1 MNRQW
6 KTCVALFLLVVLAFV
21 SFAPA
26 QEREKSGVAG
36 LDQPEDE
43 DDLNSEL
50 WEFAKKTP
58 YADALRYVRAAQ
70 ERSQAARTAEVTL
83 PNGWKIAPAGTQ
95 IEVGRLP
102 YEAIPFAGRLVVL
115 NTGYYTREPQE
126 VSVVD
131 VASGQ
136 VVKTVRLNSLFPSAT
151 VGLDGD
157 LYISGGFNQKVFRL
171 DRSFNVARE
180 YKLAG
185 YVGGLAALDAKHVA
199 VVYLA
204 ANNAQGD
211 YIEGR
216 LVLLNTETGAVEKEA
231 KVGYFPYTVRFI
243 NGKLY
248 LTLLGENKLL
258 IYDAQLNAV
267 ASLATGQSPQQ
278 MCSDNRRLYVV
289 NANSDEISVVD
300 TTTNRIV
307 STIS

>member
-83 PNGWKIAPAGTQ
+83 PNGWKIAAAGTQ
-95 IEVGRLP
+95 VDVGRLP

-115 NTGYYTREPQE
+115 NTGYYTKEPQE

-131 VASGQ
+131 VGSGQ
-136 VVKTVRLNSLFPSAT
+136 VVKTLRLNSLFPSAE
-151 VGLDGD
+151 VGPDGD
-157 LYISGGFNQKVFRL
+157 LYVSGGFDQKIFRVNRNF
-171 DRSFNVARE
+171 DVARE
-180 YKLAG
+180 YK
-185 YVGGLAALDAKHVA
+185 VGGYAGGVAAVDAK
-199 VVYLA
+199 
-204 ANNAQGD
+204 
-211 YIEGR
+211 
-216 LVLLNTETGAVEKEA
+216 
-231 KVGYFPYTVRFI
+231 
-243 NGKLY
+243 
-248 LTLLGENKLL
+248 
-258 IYDAQLNAV
+258 
-267 ASLATGQSPQQ
+267 
-278 MCSDNRRLYVV
+278 
-289 NANSDEISVVD
+289 
-300 TTTNRIV
+300 
-307 STIS
+307 

>member
-1 MNRQW
+1 MNRKSQIF
-6 KTCVALFLLVVLAFV
+6 VAVFLLSVLALAGL
-21 SFAPA
+21 APA
-26 QEREKSGVAG
+26 QDRKESRVVA

-43 DDLNSEL
+43 EDLNSEL

-58 YADALRYVRAAQ
+58 YRDALRYGRQAQ
-70 ERSQAARTAEVTL
+70 QLSQATRVSEAVL

-115 NTGYYTREPQE
+115 NTGYYTKEPQE

-136 VVKTVRLNSLFPSAT
+136 VVKTVRLNSLFPSAA

-157 LYISGGFNQKVFRL
+157 LYISGGFDQKVFRL
-171 DRSFNVARE
+171 DRNFNVARE

-185 YVGGLAALDAKHVA
+185 YVGGLAAVDAKHVA

-204 ANNAQGD
+204 ANNYQGY

-216 LVLLNTETGAVEKEA
+216 LVLLITETCAVD
-231 KVGYFPYTVRFI
+231 KV
-243 NGKLY
+243 
-248 LTLLGENKLL
+248 
-258 IYDAQLNAV
+258 D
-267 ASLATGQSPQQ
+267 
-278 MCSDNRRLYVV
+278 
-289 NANSDEISVVD
+289 SVF
-300 TTTNRIV
+300 
-307 STIS
+307 